1 MLINWTLVY
10 FVHSSM
16 PKLTGFWHLAC
27 YLFPVLLDIIGREGN
42 LENMGCFTLLI
53 DEKNLELKW
62 LVVEALKRLLIPMKL
77 YVLLIQATGAY
88 ISINKCCNWSDG
100 VTYSI
105 QVVEYA
111 EYWRCQKLLLEP
123 ISEMVLVRE
132 NARGRENT
140 VIDALHPDN
149 YSWTDYIIRVT
160 SARS

>member
-1 MLINWTLVY
+1 MLINWTLAY
-10 FVHSSM
+10 FVHSLM

-62 LVVEALKRLLIPMKL
+62 LVVEALKWLLIPMKL
-77 YVLLIQATGAY
+77 YTLLIQATGAY

-111 EYWRCQKLLLEP
+111 EYWRCQSCCWNPPLKWSWLEKMHGAERIQLL
-123 ISEMVLVRE
+123 MR
-132 NARGRENT
+132 
-140 VIDALHPDN
+140 
-149 YSWTDYIIRVT
+149 YILTTIHEQT
-160 SARS
+160 I